1 MGYKEVIRRLLLY
14 AFVAVLV
21 IFSTYPFLYMVSTSF
36 KSMEDFFMNPF
47 SVFPETLNLTQY
59 IAVFEMGLTKYF
71 VNSIIITVLAV
82 ALVVFIAALA
92 SYPLSRMKFRL
103 SGLLFLLFIGGMMI
117 PVHATLIPIFTMSN
131 NIGIYDTLL
140 ALLGPYIAFA
150 LPISIFIFIQ
160 FMKEIPM
167 ELVEAAK
174 MDGANHWAIFL
185 KVIFPNIMPAIST
198 IVIYN
203 FVHIWNEFIFALV
216 LIQSPN
222 KMTLPVGLQKFYGEF
237 SVNVPGLMAALTL
250 ASLPLILIF
259 IIAQEKVVK
268 GLSGGAVK
276 G

>member
-1 MGYKEVIRRLLLY
+1 MRYMEIIKRCLLY

-21 IFSTYPFLYMVSTSF
+21 IFSTYPFLYMVSTSL

-47 SVFPETLNLTQY
+47 SIFPKSLNLTQY
-59 IAVFEMGLTKYF
+59 TAVFEMGLTNYF
-71 VNSIIITVLAV
+71 VNSIIIVVLAV
-82 ALVVFIAALA
+82 ALVVFISALA

-131 NIGIYDTLL
+131 KIGIYDTLL
-140 ALLGPYIAFA
+140 ALLGPYVAFA

-160 FMKEIPM
+160 FMKDIPM
-167 ELVEAAK
+167 ELEEAAK
-174 MDGANHWAIFL
+174 MDGANHWAIFS

-259 IIAQEKVVK
+259 ILAQEKVVK
-268 GLSGGAVK
+268 GLSSGAVK

>member
-1 MGYKEVIRRLLLY
+1 MRYMEIIKKCLLY
-14 AFVAVLV
+14 AFIAVLV

-47 SVFPETLNLTQY
+47 SIFPESLNLTQY
-59 IAVFEMGLTKYF
+59 TAVFEMGLTKYF

-82 ALVVFIAALA
+82 ALVVFISALA

-103 SGLLFLLFIGGMMI
+103 SGLLILLFIGGMMI

-160 FMKEIPM
+160 FMKDIPM
-167 ELVEAAK
+167 ELEEAAK
-174 MDGANHWAIFL
+174 MDGANHWAIFS

-268 GLSGGAVK
+268 GLSSGAVK

>member
-1 MGYKEVIRRLLLY
+1 MRYMEIIKRCLLY

-21 IFSTYPFLYMVSTSF
+21 IFSTYPFLYMISTSF

-47 SVFPETLNLTQY
+47 SVLPKSLNLTQY
-59 IAVFEMGLTKYF
+59 TAVFEMGLTKYF
-71 VNSIIITVLAV
+71 VNSIIIVVLAV
-82 ALVVFIAALA
+82 TLVVFIAALA

-103 SGLLFLLFIGGMMI
+103 SGVLFLLFIGGMMI

-160 FMKEIPM
+160 FMKDIPM
-167 ELVEAAK
+167 ELEEAAK
-174 MDGANHWAIFL
+174 MDGANHWAIFS

-268 GLSGGAVK
+268 GLSSGAVK